1 MRYLSTLLLLM
12 LFAGCWNNRIG
23 EFSVISTQDFE
34 LNSDY
39 VLLEKG
45 AIGVDIQYI
54 FVFVPSQRT
63 ISIESAVDDALRG
76 LNGHIMTDVTARQ
89 QGFFIPYLYGE
100 NRMMVQGDV
109 WRRSDTKYG
118 DVMDKIDDVYTVKN
132 GEILLQEN

>member
-12 LFAGCWNNRIG
+12 LFAGCWNNKIG

-45 AIGVDIQYI
+45 AMGVDIQYI

-76 LNGHIMTDVTARQ
+76 LNGHIMTDVTATQ

-100 NRMMVQGDV
+100 NRMIVQGDV